1 MGETPD
7 FTRLAEELAR
17 LWENSMQQRRKEE
30 QVPGFLEKLVIRQ
43 GELID
48 ELSRR
53 LDSLERELLEARIRA
68 AEDGLEA
75 RSSEKARAAALE
87 KRLARMEEQLRRILR
102 S

>member
-53 LDSLERELLEARIRA
+53 LDSLERELLEVRIRA
-68 AEDGLEA
+68 AEDGLDA
-75 RSSEKARAAALE
+75 RNSEKEGAAALE
-87 KRLARMEEQLRRILR
+87 KRLAKMEEQLRRTLR